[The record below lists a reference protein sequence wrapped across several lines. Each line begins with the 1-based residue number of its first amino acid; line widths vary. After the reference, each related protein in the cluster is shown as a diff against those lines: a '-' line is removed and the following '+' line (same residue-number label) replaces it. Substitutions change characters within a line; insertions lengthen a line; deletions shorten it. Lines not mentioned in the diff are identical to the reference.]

1 VKCVK
6 IIEHLWYLPF
16 FPYFPGHE
24 PLEGS
29 PNRMGGY
36 QVVYSVVPSIE
47 VHDDL
52 RMRIKNIDIS
62 WLNISIIIQIISQIK
77 TYIYIINYKS
87 LLILTWGVESISCGN
102 LWNTGM
108 SPGLVVDFRAPCPH
122 PTNWKHRNA
131 KLFDIQRWMPKIL
144 QIGYYQWEIMGT
156 PMVWGTILELYAR
169 SIGWSLHVVYIWKHS
184 PFVFACPIGKA

>member
-1 VKCVK
+1 MR
-6 IIEHLWYLPF
+6 ENHWT
-16 FPYFPGHE
+16 
-24 PLEGS
+24 
-29 PNRMGGY
+29 
-36 QVVYSVVPSIE
+36 SVVPSIFPIFSRPWTPWRVTE
-47 VHDDL
+47 PHGGLPGSVLCGTFHRGSRWPEDAHKKHRYFMVEHIDHYSNNF
-52 RMRIKNIDIS
+52 INQNI
-62 WLNISIIIQIISQIK
+62 
-77 TYIYIINYKS
+77 YIYIINYKS